1 MPWLACSS
9 SSVAGSDVQSGSH
22 FRAEGQPAPW
32 KLSAGGSETMKY
44 KALKSAA
51 HNFGHSF
58 ASGLNWRGN
67 DYVMSHLARAV
78 VASGEVELNVDL
90 LSGRADPAPLLTG
103 PVQESVADYVR
114 RFPDLLRS
122 QRIEPEAVRVA
133 TMRIRFQPE
142 RQVHVIEG
150 MGGWTI
156 PFECMVGLTDD
167 HGKVHQGRLVDEWA
181 VDNFNVP
188 PGLRRRLGWWLRD
201 LRRAWHE
208 YRLRHSSS

>member
-1 MPWLACSS
+1 
-9 SSVAGSDVQSGSH
+9 
-22 FRAEGQPAPW
+22 
-32 KLSAGGSETMKY
+32 MKY

-78 VASGEVELNVDL
+78 VTSGEVELNVDL
-90 LSGRADPAPLLTG
+90 LSGRAQPTPLLGG
-103 PVQESVADYVR
+103 PVQASVADYVR
-114 RFPDLLRS
+114 WFPDLLRS

-133 TMRIRFQPE
+133 TMRVRFQPE
-142 RQVHVIEG
+142 RRVDMNEG

-156 PFECMVGLTDD
+156 PFECVVSLTDD
-167 HGKVHQGRLVDEWA
+167 HGKVHQGRLLDHWA

-188 PGLRRRLGWWLRD
+188 PRWRRRLVWWLFD
-201 LRRAWHE
+201 LRRSWHE
-208 YRLRHSSS
+208 YRLRHWGMWCQIDNVGSQRIPPKKALERTGFAGRSAPIH